1 MSTALVTGGG
11 RGIGRTIAAELTRAG
26 WSVAVTG
33 RTAQSLD
40 DTVRSGDAAL
50 GLAGDATYR
59 VAVEDAVLRTETEL
73 GPLDLIVANAGRFA
87 AAGPIWE
94 HDPDEWWR
102 DLEVNLRGAQLALW
116 AGLRVMVPRRAG
128 RVVVLGSGIGTAG
141 MPYASAYSVAKT
153 GVMRLVESIAG
164 ELEGTGVAVFV
175 ISPGM
180 VATEMTQF
188 PEAFLEH
195 YPDWRDM
202 AVTEGVPP
210 ERAAGLVLELA
221 SGRHD
226 ALSGRF
232 VRLTTDLAV
241 SQPPAEDAGTLRL
254 IGLPTSD

>member
-40 DTVRSGDAAL
+40 DAVRSGDAAL
-50 GLAGDATYR
+50 GVAGDVTDR
-59 VAVEDAVLRTETEL
+59 GAVEHAVLRAEAEL

-87 AAGPIWE
+87 SAGPIWA

-102 DLEVNLRGAQLALW
+102 DTEVNLRGVQLALW
-116 AGLRVMVPRRAG
+116 AGLRAMVPRRKG
-128 RVVVLGSGIGTAG
+128 RIVVLGSGIGTAG
-141 MPYASAYSVAKT
+141 MPFASSYSVSKT
-153 GVMRLVESIAG
+153 GVMRLVESVAG
-164 ELEGTGVAVFV
+164 ELEGTGVSVFV

-202 AVTEGVPP
+202 AATEGVPP
-210 ERAAGLVLELA
+210 ERAAELVLELA

-232 VRLTTDLAV
+232 VRLTTDLAA
-241 SQPPAEDAGTLRL
+241 SASAGEDDGTLRL
-254 IGLPTSD
+254 IALPTTD

>member
-40 DTVRSGDAAL
+40 DAVRSGDAAL
-50 GLAGDATYR
+50 GLAGDATDR
-59 VAVEDAVLRTETEL
+59 GAVEHAVLRAEAEL

-87 AAGPIWE
+87 SAGPIWVD
-94 HDPDEWWR
+94 DPDEWWR
-102 DLEVNLRGAQLALW
+102 DTEVNLRGPQLALW
-116 AGLRVMVPRRAG
+116 AGLRAMVPRRRG
-128 RVVVLGSGIGTAG
+128 RIVVLGSGIGTAG
-141 MPYASAYSVAKT
+141 MPFASAYSVSKT
-153 GVMRLVESIAG
+153 GVMRLVESVAG
-164 ELEGTGVAVFV
+164 ELEGTGIAVFV

-188 PEAFLEH
+188 PEPFLAH

-202 AVTEGVPP
+202 AATEGVPP
-210 ERAAGLVLELA
+210 ERAAELVLELA

-232 VRLTTDLAV
+232 IRLTTDLAA
-241 SQPPAEDAGTLRL
+241 SAAAGEDSGTLRL
-254 IGLPTSD
+254 IALPTTD